1 MKELQFRPVSEIQAH
16 ANKLSAVASDENYS
30 DDTREQSFNQ
40 ASMLMDIANGKWS
53 VDDIS
58 EIGNL
63 LQNKMDVSEYG
74 YDSNGLLQGVDWVF
88 GICEFKELSTTEEYL
103 RVISDNENV
112 KSVSM
117 NTGGNP
123 FIVSGRGY
131 RHLLCIRLADNS
143 DKCFYSDDIIEC
155 MAKAQEYL
163 KSIEK

>member
-112 KSVSM
+112 KSVS
-117 NTGGNP
+117 
-123 FIVSGRGY
+123 
-131 RHLLCIRLADNS
+131 
-143 DKCFYSDDIIEC
+143 
-155 MAKAQEYL
+155 
-163 KSIEK
+163 